1 MTQLPPT
8 AWGVEDIKEPKQ
20 KILVASNLN
29 LYHSQFFYT
38 LTSWYKLTLFL
49 AMAQCTQPSKES
61 SELRVLGL
69 LPDGT
74 HLDGWYVER
83 EVHET
88 CKNTAKMM
96 GKKLPK
102 GFQYAIQVVL
112 FFFCW
117 GYWKTMRN
125 SFPFHPV
132 GEFPPPES
140 SGPKRLDWLP
150 CRYPE
155 TLHKSGTLCNI
166 RREHLTSSSNGTHLT
181 SSSNGTSLYLW
192 CWRRQIPS
200 KLPKISCFASDVE
213 KLNYHFLKNHRM
225 FHFWP
230 IRFCIFIAF
239 SIPWKLWLGA
249 WNSAGSITFIVIVI
263 PNQTRVT
270 EQLLLTIFW
279 FSVHHSK
286 CRRCLVKHQ
295 VSARLCQDHPR
306 YDISEIYDIYHMI
319 CTKNISTC
327 HMSHILWLVCI
338 YIYT

>member
-61 SELRVLGL
+61 SELRVSGL

-74 HLDGWYVER
+74 HLDRWYVER

-102 GFQYAIQVVL
+102 GFQYAIQVV
-112 FFFCW
+112 FFFAGDTGKLW
-117 GYWKTMRN
+117 VFK
-125 SFPFHPV
+125 FPFHPV

-150 CRYPE
+150 CRYTQP
-155 TLHKSGTLCNI
+155 LHKSGTLCNI
-166 RREHLTSSSNGTHLT
+166 RREHLTSSSNGTFVVFVVLAPSDTVQTAKNLVFCKWCRKTELPLSEESQDVSFLTNSFLHIQCFFDPLEALVGCMEFCRVHHVHCHCHPQPDKSYRTIVAYNILIFGSPLKVQKMFGET
-181 SSSNGTSLYLW
+181 SS
-192 CWRRQIPS
+192 
-200 KLPKISCFASDVE
+200 
-213 KLNYHFLKNHRM
+213 
-225 FHFWP
+225 
-230 IRFCIFIAF
+230 FC
-239 SIPWKLWLGA
+239 
-249 WNSAGSITFIVIVI
+249 
-263 PNQTRVT
+263 
-270 EQLLLTIFW
+270 
-279 FSVHHSK
+279 
-286 CRRCLVKHQ
+286 
-295 VSARLCQDHPR
+295 
-306 YDISEIYDIYHMI
+306 
-319 CTKNISTC
+319 
-327 HMSHILWLVCI
+327 
-338 YIYT
+338 